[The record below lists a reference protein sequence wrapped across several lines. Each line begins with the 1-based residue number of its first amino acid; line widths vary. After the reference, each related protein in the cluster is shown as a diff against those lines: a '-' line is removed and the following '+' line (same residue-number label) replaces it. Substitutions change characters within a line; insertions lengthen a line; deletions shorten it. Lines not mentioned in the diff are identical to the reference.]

1 MRSILA
7 IAAACVGALTLPLL
21 TSCDSSKTSSE
32 KAEPAAA
39 TSSAADAKS
48 NSDVTT
54 TNLADANY
62 SNQEQLETRKRGLAE
77 ESAEDADPS
86 KIGAIDAIAI
96 DPYTRADY
104 PDVVRQ
110 WGKLIP
116 TINRER
122 KLAAAIASK
131 DPRCDGVDNAQITD
145 HGSRTNRHYMV
156 ECNNITRLY
165 FDAKSLAEHHPSLVR
180 TEADMGAQGI
190 LNW

>member
-1 MRSILA
+1 MRSNLA
-7 IAAACVGALTLPLL
+7 IAAAFAGVMICPLL
-21 TSCDSSKTSSE
+21 TSCGSSE
-32 KAEPAAA
+32 PPSAKADSTAVASASPAS
-39 TSSAADAKS
+39 TPS
-48 NSDVTT
+48 SDVTT
-54 TNLADANY
+54 TNLPDANY
-62 SNQEQLETRKRGLAE
+62 DNQEQLATRKRGLAE

-86 KIGAIDAIAI
+86 KIGTVDPHAY

-122 KLAAAIASK
+122 KLAANIAAK
-131 DPRCDGVDNAQITD
+131 DPRCDGVDNAQLTD
-145 HGSRTNRHYMV
+145 HGSRTDRHYMV

-165 FDAKSLAEHHPSLVR
+165 FNAKSLAERRPALVR

-190 LNW
+190 LDW